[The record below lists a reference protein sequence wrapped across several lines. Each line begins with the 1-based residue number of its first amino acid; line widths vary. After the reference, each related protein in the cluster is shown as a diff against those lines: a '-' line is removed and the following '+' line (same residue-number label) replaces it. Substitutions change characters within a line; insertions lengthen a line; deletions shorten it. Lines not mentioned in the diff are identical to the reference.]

1 MIESD
6 KFVVMDGTLAVN
18 SLQKQMRQMV
28 KARIDL
34 ARFAPKKSARRAL

>member
-1 MIESD
+1 
-6 KFVVMDGTLAVN
+6 MDGTMAVN

-34 ARFAPKKSARRAL
+34 SRFAPKKSARRSS

>member
-1 MIESD
+1 
-6 KFVVMDGTLAVN
+6 MDGTLAVN

-34 ARFAPKKSARRAL
+34 SRFAPKKSTRRPL

>member
-1 MIESD
+1 
-6 KFVVMDGTLAVN
+6 VN

-34 ARFAPKKSARRAL
+34 ARFKPKKSARRAS